1 MNELLDILR
10 WAAAIFAGLA
20 LFVLVLTV
28 ALALASPFIVRR
40 RARALDKP
48 PFSFVVPIKAFD
60 ESFDPAQESLFSQ
73 DYPDF
78 DITITAAETDSPAV
92 SAARRI
98 LVEHPGRAAKIVRST
113 ARFAASPK
121 VDNLCEAVE
130 NAPHDLIA
138 TKDSNIVLPP
148 RAMTEAVAAMADG
161 VGLVTGITEA
171 CDARNFPAAL
181 ECSLM
186 NQSHGRILYAAQALG
201 LGFGL
206 GKLMVFRRSDLH
218 RVGGFEAIAHSVG
231 EDSALDHA
239 LKNIGLRTVIMSVPL
254 LQPLGARS
262 FHDVYHRQLRWSVIR
277 RHNETLAFLLEP
289 FGLSSAVA
297 LAAAFAAPLLGLSA
311 WVGAASVLAFWFACE
326 TLLALARGWDVSM
339 SAPAIMIARDAV
351 MLGVWVR
358 AWFTKRVKW
367 AAQVYEAHRE
377 CGPLPAPAAPAAP
390 AQKRNDR

>member
-1 MNELLDILR
+1 MSDLVDILR
-10 WAAAIFAGLA
+10 WAAAIFAGVA
-20 LFVLVLTV
+20 LCFLFFTLV
-28 ALALASPFIVRR
+28 LALAAPLVTRR
-40 RARALDKP
+40 RRRSTAQP

-60 ESFDPAQESLFSQ
+60 DSFDPAQESLFVQ

-78 DITITAAETDSPAV
+78 DITITAAEAESPAV

-98 LVEHPGRAAKIVRST
+98 VAANPGRPTQIVRST

-148 RAMTEAVAAMADG
+148 RAMTEAIAAMTEG
-161 VGLVTGITEA
+161 VGLVTGITQA

-186 NQSHGRILYAAQALG
+186 NQSHGRILYAAQSLG
-201 LGFGL
+201 MGFGL
-206 GKLMVFRRSDLH
+206 GKLMVFRRQDLH
-218 RVGGFEAIAHSVG
+218 RIGGFDAIAHSVG

-239 LKNIGLRTVIMSVPL
+239 LKNIGLRTVIMTVPL
-254 LQPLGARS
+254 LQPLGART
-262 FHDVYHRQLRWSVIR
+262 FHDVYHRQLRWAVIR
-277 RHNETLAFLLEP
+277 RHNETLAFVCEP
-289 FGLSSAVA
+289 LGLSSAVA
-297 LAAAFAAPLLGLSA
+297 LAAAFAAPLVCLSA
-311 WVGAASVLAFWFACE
+311 PVGAASVLAVWFACE

-339 SAPAIMIARDAV
+339 SAPAIMIARDAM

-377 CGPLPAPAAPAAP
+377 CGPLPASANPAAS

>member
-1 MNELLDILR
+1 MSAALDILR
-10 WAAAIFAGLA
+10 WPAAVFVGLA
-20 LFVLVLTV
+20 LCVIVLTV
-28 ALALASPFIVRR
+28 VLALAAPLLARR
-40 RARALDKP
+40 RPRTAATP

-60 ESFDPAQESLFSQ
+60 DSFDPAQESLFVQ

-78 DITITAAETDSPAV
+78 DITVTAAEAESPAV

-98 LVEHPGRAAKIVRST
+98 LEANPGRPARIVRST

-130 NAPHDLIA
+130 NAAHDLIA

-148 RAMTEAVAAMADG
+148 QAMSEAVARMTEG
-161 VGLVTGITEA
+161 VGLVTAITEA

-239 LKNIGLRTVIMSVPL
+239 LKNIGLRTVIISVPL

-277 RHNETLAFLLEP
+277 RHNETLAFLVEP

-297 LAAAFAAPLLGLSA
+297 LAAAFAAPLVGVSA
-311 WVGAASVLAFWFACE
+311 GVGAGFVLAFWFGCE

-339 SAPAIMIARDAV
+339 SAPAIMIARDVV

-358 AWFTKRVKW
+358 A
-367 AAQVYEAHRE
+367 
-377 CGPLPAPAAPAAP
+377 
-390 AQKRNDR
+390 